1 MTLAKMFSLF
11 SNEKLKEAFDE
22 YQEHEETGIVKDGIL
37 RSMVDLMLMD
47 ENDINQNIAE
57 LMANVEEGLLKE
69 IARRF
74 YNK

>member
-22 YQEHEETGIVKDGIL
+22 YQEHEETRIIKDGIL
-37 RSMVDLMLMD
+37 RSMVDLMLTEED
-47 ENDINQNIAE
+47 DINKNIAE

>member
-1 MTLAKMFSLF
+1 MTLSKMFSYF

>member
-1 MTLAKMFSLF
+1 MTLSKMFSYF

-22 YQEHEETGIVKDGIL
+22 YQEHEETGIIKDGIL

-47 ENDINQNIAE
+47 ENDINQNIAV
-57 LMANVEEGLLKE
+57 LMANIEEGLLKE
-69 IARRF
+69 IAKRF